1 MRFAWFHVLAM
12 LKMFVKF
19 IEFIGTNAATGK
31 QIKNKTPLFHTL
43 LIKKLRLLDLMHIF
57 TVHNSICGK
66 IMFSQAS
73 VSHSVRGGGW
83 VSLVS
88 DPF

>member
-43 LIKKLRLLDLMHIF
+43 LVKNLDCLI
-57 TVHNSICGK
+57 
-66 IMFSQAS
+66 
-73 VSHSVRGGGW
+73 
-83 VSLVS
+83 
-88 DPF
+88 